1 METTVLMD
9 SIKMVLGMF
18 ADRTPGQVV
27 MCQAIEAEYRKS
39 GLGDRYFPFI
49 MNLLIFNLYLSNEK
63 FPMITLTERG
73 YALLHDDMQADLHV
87 DLYGFFNT
95 GKGRKP
101 LFYDIWSIIGDGR
114 KETNLFYISGS
125 AFYNEIKLFLTGM
138 PPSYTKY
145 LNDLEE
151 SKGKGITR
159 SEWCLDL
166 FMALKDEQIK
176 PFLDKLSSQINS
188 RNHEKEEK
196 EEMPIIECDI
206 KELKEMKE
214 PKIFI
219 SHNTKDKDFAKALV
233 DMMLALGVKESS
245 IFCSSYQGFGV
256 PYGGKIFDYIKEQYE
271 RYDLLVLFI
280 HSPRYY
286 ESHVS
291 LNEMGA
297 AWVLKSEHR
306 SFLTKDCEFN
316 QLDGVIK
323 SDEAA
328 FRVGQEATYQY
339 LNEFAEMLV
348 EKFHLEGK
356 PFTRWETIKKDFL
369 DKVTE

>member
-1 METTVLMD
+1 METTVLND
-9 SIKMVLGMF
+9 SIKTVLGMF

-27 MCQAIEAEYRKS
+27 MFQAIEAEYRKS
-39 GLGDRYFPFI
+39 GLGDRHFPFI
-49 MNLLIFNLYLSNEK
+49 MNLLIYNQYLSNEK
-63 FPMITLTERG
+63 FPMIALTERG

-101 LFYDIWSIIGDGR
+101 LFYDIWNIIGDGR

-145 LNDLEE
+145 LHDLEE
-151 SKGKGITR
+151 SKGKGIPR

-166 FMALKDEQIK
+166 FMMLKDEQVK
-176 PFLDKLSSQINS
+176 PFLDMLSSQINN
-188 RNHEKEEK
+188 RCHEKEDTK
-196 EEMPIIECDI
+196 DLPIIECDI
-206 KELKEMKE
+206 KELKDMKE

-219 SHNTKDKDFAKALV
+219 SHNTKDKDLTKALV

-245 IFCSSYQGFGV
+245 IFCSSYPGLGV
-256 PYGGKIFDYIKEQYE
+256 PYGGNIFDCIKEQYE

-328 FRVGQEATYQY
+328 FRVGQENTYQY

>member
-1 METTVLMD
+1 METTVLND
-9 SIKMVLGMF
+9 SIKTVLDMF
-18 ADRTPGQVV
+18 ADRTPDQVV
-27 MCQAIEAEYRKS
+27 MFQAIEAEYRKS

-49 MNLLIFNLYLSNEK
+49 MNLLIYNQYLSNEK
-63 FPMITLTERG
+63 FPMVTLTERG

-125 AFYNEIKLFLTGM
+125 AFYDEIKLFIAGL
-138 PPSYTKY
+138 PSSYTQY
-145 LNDLEE
+145 MHDLEE
-151 SKGKGITR
+151 TKGKGIPR

-166 FMALKDEQIK
+166 FMMLKDEQVK
-176 PFLDKLSSQINS
+176 PFLDMLSSQINN
-188 RNHEKEEK
+188 RCHEKEDT

-233 DMMLALGVKESS
+233 DMMLALGVKESN
-245 IFCSSYQGFGV
+245 IFCSSYPGLGV
-256 PYGGKIFDYIKEQYE
+256 PYGGNIFDCIKEQYE

-316 QLDGVIK
+316 QLDGVIN

-328 FRVGQEATYQY
+328 FRAGQEDTYHY
-339 LNEFAEMLV
+339 LNEFKELLV
-348 EKFHLEGK
+348 EMFHLERK
-356 PFTRWETIKKDFL
+356 TDTRWDTIKNDFL
-369 DKVTE
+369 DEVTK